1 MGITRRLAFESREGS
16 LLNMQRNSM
25 MSVPWISALCV
36 GLLGFYGLCL
46 ALVPLAGDE
55 AYYWLWSS
63 LVSLGY
69 VDHPPGVAWL
79 GWLGGL
85 TRSVFVFRL
94 CGSLAV
100 LAAFVWSA
108 QLIVKRGERWGK
120 ESWLVLLV
128 LLSAPLT
135 SHFLV
140 EMGPDSL
147 LILAW
152 ALCLKSLNDAVLEER
167 ELGWW
172 GLSLGLS
179 LAVYS
184 KLTGWLAWGSTLG
197 WLISVPEGRQALKK
211 KRFWLQLL
219 FSVALLVPHFAWNQR
234 HQWINYLFQFK
245 LRKSAVVFTSANL
258 LKPFET
264 LADCGLLTLLMIP
277 AAIWAVRAVFSSQNP
292 QGVSAPVLR
301 LLIWFSLP
309 LQVCFALFRL
319 MGVGRWNWALPS
331 YLGLSVLLVLWVIT
345 NQRQKW
351 LKLALLGSLFWSL
364 AAVALRSAPN
374 LVADGSTLGSPSL
387 AATSQQAPSR
397 LLRLR
402 NSDYVAAYPEL
413 GRQLSQW
420 KTAHGGFLMSD
431 DYTEASALSYYSGA
445 FVHLVAPFQEGSQFV
460 LFNDFESKLSQD
472 ALLVSR
478 RKLED
483 LPHVLVALQRSFE
496 SYRRETPIEIDIGS
510 RKVIY
515 YPVFCH
521 NLKRAM
527 LQADPLGIRASDG

>member
-1 MGITRRLAFESREGS
+1 
-16 LLNMQRNSM
+16 MQQNSM
-25 MSVPWISALCV
+25 ILVPWVRILSV
-36 GLLGFYGLCL
+36 GLLGLYGLSL

-55 AYYWLWSS
+55 AYYWLWTS
-63 LVSLGY
+63 LPGWGY

-79 GWLGGL
+79 GWLGGIAHSAFL
-85 TRSVFVFRL
+85 FRL

-100 LAAFVWSA
+100 LSAFVWSA
-108 QLIVKRGERWGK
+108 QLLEQRGERWGK
-120 ESWLVLLV
+120 DSWLVLLV

-152 ALCLKSLNDAVLEER
+152 ALCLKSLKDAVLDGR
-167 ELGWW
+167 EIGWW

-197 WLISVPEGRQALKK
+197 WLVSVPEGRKALKE
-211 KRFWLQLL
+211 KRIWLQVLL
-219 FSVALLVPHFAWNQR
+219 SIALLIPHFVWNQR

-277 AAIWAVRAVFSSQNP
+277 TAVWAARAAFSSRGAQN
-292 QGVSAPVLR
+292 VSAQVLR
-301 LLIWFSLP
+301 LLVWFSLP
-309 LQVCFALFRL
+309 LQVCFAFFRL
-319 MGVGRWNWALPS
+319 LGVGRWNWALPS
-331 YLGLSVLLVLWVIT
+331 YLGLSVLLVLWVST
-345 NQRQKW
+345 NQRQQW
-351 LKLALLGSLFWSL
+351 LKLALLGSLLWSV
-364 AAVALRSAPN
+364 AAVVLRSAPN
-374 LVADGSTLGSPSL
+374 LVTDGSTIGSPS
-387 AATSQQAPSR
+387 SSSSPQQAPSR

-420 KTAHGGFLMSD
+420 KVAHSGFLMSD
-431 DYTEASALSYYSGA
+431 DYTEASGLSYYSGS

-483 LPHVLVALQRSFE
+483 LPHVLLALQRSFE

-510 RKVIY
+510 RRVVY
-515 YPVFCH
+515 YPVFCR
-521 NLKRAM
+521 NLMRPM
-527 LQADPLGIRASDG
+527 LQADPLGIRSTDG